1 MSVHSSSPRQASSPP
16 RDEVVLLDEVGRPIG
31 AADRMAV
38 HTDATPLHL
47 AFSTYLFNAAG
58 QVLVTRRALSKRT
71 WPGVWTNSACGH
83 PKPGEDIKDAAR
95 RRIRE
100 EVGLHVGPLIPLLPQ
115 FRYRAVDASGVVENE
130 ICPVFAG
137 FVGDEDPV
145 VDPEEV
151 AEWAWVDWVDLQRA
165 IEATPNV
172 YSPWAAMQVPQIVAL
187 APDAGAFQQ
196 PITIDAD
203 AAVAEADRLIAA
215 ELDAL
220 GTEWNSLIGDLGVD
234 ILADDLPAWLAR
246 LSSGGK
252 RVRVRLAYW
261 GFIAAGGA
269 HGSAAYLHMLR
280 VAAALEILHLF
291 ALIHD
296 DVMDES
302 DSRRGHPS
310 AHVEAAGWHAR
321 SDALGSTQRFGESLA
336 VLLGDLAHTVAD
348 RLVDGLPNQLRETW
362 YRLSVELIAGQRADL
377 TGAAARRRDRQHA
390 ESVARLKTGRYTIMR
405 PLQFGAIAA
414 GASAEVERALMS
426 CGELLGRAFALR
438 DDYLGIW
445 GDPEVTGKP
454 IGDDLIDAKATV
466 LLTIAGER
474 LDGEGLALLES
485 LGTDAFTEEHAAR
498 LAAAMQAAGVDA
510 ELEQLISDDVAAA
523 LGYLDGAGLVPAGV
537 EGLREAALAVAW
549 RNA

>member
-296 DVMDES
+296 DVMD
-302 DSRRGHPS
+302 
-310 AHVEAAGWHAR
+310 
-321 SDALGSTQRFGESLA
+321 
-336 VLLGDLAHTVAD
+336 
-348 RLVDGLPNQLRETW
+348 
-362 YRLSVELIAGQRADL
+362 
-377 TGAAARRRDRQHA
+377 
-390 ESVARLKTGRYTIMR
+390 
-405 PLQFGAIAA
+405 
-414 GASAEVERALMS
+414 
-426 CGELLGRAFALR
+426 
-438 DDYLGIW
+438 
-445 GDPEVTGKP
+445 
-454 IGDDLIDAKATV
+454 
-466 LLTIAGER
+466 
-474 LDGEGLALLES
+474 
-485 LGTDAFTEEHAAR
+485 
-498 LAAAMQAAGVDA
+498 
-510 ELEQLISDDVAAA
+510 
-523 LGYLDGAGLVPAGV
+523 
-537 EGLREAALAVAW
+537 
-549 RNA
+549 